1 MTSSTKKRSFSSSGD
16 SLYELLGVKK
26 NASNDEI
33 KKAFRKLALK
43 FHPDKNLDDPNAADK
58 FKDINHAHSVLC
70 DSSKR
75 RIYDQY
81 GSLGLYAAET
91 VGEENVSF
99 YFLLNSRWAKALFC
113 FCGLIT
119 GCYFCLCCCCCCNF
133 CCGKFRPQMDQEDMD
148 YSFLHKD
155 PEKGDFDQPREE
167 LSSDSSEATPV
178 VSQPTASGHPAE
190 GEGVQEAT
198 GNVTETTVLSQD
210 AKPNYGADGAIP
222 LPES

>member
-1 MTSSTKKRSFSSSGD
+1 MTSNTKKRSFSSSGD

-148 YSFLHKD
+148 YSFLH
-155 PEKGDFDQPREE
+155 
-167 LSSDSSEATPV
+167 
-178 VSQPTASGHPAE
+178 VSISFQLQFRLYSILNFNGYIILIILT
-190 GEGVQEAT
+190 
-198 GNVTETTVLSQD
+198 L
-210 AKPNYGADGAIP
+210 I
-222 LPES
+222 